1 MAEIVERTDSPVAA
15 VTGPV
20 YLLLLPI
27 PVVCFVGALLTDLV
41 YMGNAVIEW
50 LNFSEWLIAAGLVFG
65 AFAALASL
73 IELIAAAPLRSTIV
87 GWGHIFLFWAAMI
100 VELFNAFV
108 HSVDGW
114 TAVVPTGLI
123 LSIIGSILAVLA
135 VATLF
140 FVPVA
145 WVPAREEVRH
155 DRS

>member
-1 MAEIVERTDSPVAA
+1 MAEIVERTTSPVAA

-20 YLLLLPI
+20 YLLLFPI
-27 PVVCFVGALLTDLV
+27 PVVCFIGALLTDLT
-41 YMGNAVIEW
+41 YASNAVIQW
-50 LNFSEWLIAAGLVFG
+50 LAFSVWLIAAGLVFG
-65 AFAALASL
+65 AFAVIASL
-73 IELIAAAPLRSTIV
+73 VELIAAEPLRSNIV

-100 VELFNAFV
+100 VELFNALV
-108 HSVDGW
+108 HSIDGW

-145 WVPAREEVRH
+145 WVPAREVRH